1 MMWHLPP
8 RAVRAAGM
16 ARGSVPRRLHDGSVP
31 LQRETQPAAAT
42 QAAGS
47 QLPGA
52 VYRPSAPAL
61 GGRPTVEQQLL
72 YDRAVAAFE
81 QKSPEWLSA
90 HLRGSE
96 LEAFRAQGM
105 MLLSPDKLVSI
116 CATEV
121 VQRGTGRLPS

>member
-1 MMWHLPP
+1 MATINLAEWSSQNARPLPEP
-8 RAVRAAGM
+8 SDPLPAG
-16 ARGSVPRRLHDGSVP
+16 R
-31 LQRETQPAAAT
+31 QTQPAAAT

-61 GGRPTVEQQLL
+61 GGQPTVEQQLL

-116 CATEV
+116 CATEI